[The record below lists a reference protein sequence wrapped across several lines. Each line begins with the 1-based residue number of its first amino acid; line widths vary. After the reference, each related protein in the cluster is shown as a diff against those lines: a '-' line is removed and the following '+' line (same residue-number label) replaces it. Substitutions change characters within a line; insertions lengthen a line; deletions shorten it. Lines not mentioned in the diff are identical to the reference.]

1 MEDAT
6 TVRENI
12 HQPVDTLP
20 EDRLS
25 DFLADLGD
33 AEETLSAATEAAIEE
48 GVDDIRNGRMISLEE
63 YRRTRGL

>member
-12 HQPVDTLP
+12 HQLADTLP

-25 DFLADLGD
+25 DVLADLGD

-48 GVDDIRNGRMISLEE
+48 GVDDIRNGRTISVEE